1 MALNNKQQMFLNEY
15 LKTFNAT
22 KAAKL
27 AGYSEKTA
35 YSQGHDLLKHPEISE
50 AIRARLN
57 ESAMEAN
64 EVLYHLAEIG
74 RGDFDDI
81 TDANGNLDM
90 EKARELGK
98 TRLIKKVKQRTVTTA
113 DKDGAGSDITE
124 TEVEIHDRV
133 RALELIGKYHK
144 LFTDK
149 TEITGADGSP
159 IPILVTGMDVD
170 EL

>member
-1 MALNNKQQMFLNEY
+1 MALNSKQQLFLNEY

-22 KAAKL
+22 KAAKA
-27 AGYSEKTA
+27 AGYSQDTA
-35 YSQGHDLLKHPEISE
+35 YSQGHRLLKNDEIAE
-50 AIRARLN
+50 AIRARLD
-57 ESAMEAN
+57 EAAMTAN
-64 EVLYHLAEIG
+64 EVLYHLSEIG
-74 RGDFDDI
+74 RGDFDDV
-81 TDANGNLDM
+81 TDNNGNLDM
-90 EKARELGK
+90 DKARELGK
-98 TRLIKKVKQRTVTTA
+98 TRLIKKVRQRTVTTA

-149 TEITGADGSP
+149 TELSGVDGGA
-159 IPILVTGMDVD
+159 IPILITGMDVD